1 MTARK
6 RPAGPD
12 KPAPS
17 GLARLGLSDPW
28 QCVLHLPLRYEDESQ
43 VTAIGALTPGEHAL
57 TEGRLV
63 HGEVRLRPRRQWVG
77 KVRDE
82 RGDELTVRLIHFS
95 NAQLRA
101 LPVGSWLRLYGEARG
116 SLFGREMV
124 HPRIRVSEPGA
135 PTRSGLTA
143 VYPTVAGVA
152 QPTIRRAVAAAFA
165 SLDWSDTLDE
175 PTRRRLG
182 LPPLRE
188 ALARLHYPAHL
199 PLANDPAWQR
209 VRFDELLAQRLS
221 LRLARRE
228 RAARRATP
236 LPGAWGHAAGTE
248 SGDTQR
254 SKPDSRQESP
264 DSEPAGLRQESL
276 VERLLAALPFPL
288 TGAQQ
293 RAWLHI
299 AADLAGAQ
307 PMQRLLQGDV
317 GAGKTIVAAM
327 ACLRA
332 VENGRQ
338 AAVMAPTELLAE
350 QHLTKFRQWLEPL
363 GVRVAGLSGG
373 QKKAER
379 ERLAAAVAA
388 GDVDVVV
395 GTHALFQKGV
405 EFAALALVVVDE
417 QHRFGVA
424 QRLSLAGK
432 GEGVHSLMMSATPI
446 PRTLAMSYYADLDV
460 SVIDELPPGRSPI
473 ETRVIGNLRRDEVID
488 KLARACTDGHQVY
501 WVCPLVE
508 ESEALQL
515 RAATD
520 AFEEL
525 RAAHPEVRF
534 GLVHGRMAAA
544 EKAAV
549 MGAFQRH
556 EIDWL
561 VATTVIEVGVDVP
574 NATWMVIEHSE
585 RLGLAQLH
593 QLRGRVGRG
602 PRQSHCI
609 LLFEPGL
616 SENARKRLE
625 IIRNSTDGF
634 EIARRDLELRGP
646 GELLGKSQSGQPL
659 LRFADPERDVVLLE
673 QASQLAED
681 WIARDD
687 PMVAVHLDRW
697 LGERQGFW
705 RT

>member
-1 MTARK
+1 M
-6 RPAGPD
+6 
-12 KPAPS
+12 S
-17 GLARLGLSDPW
+17 GLARLGLTEPW
-28 QCVLHLPLRYEDESQ
+28 QCVLHLPLRYEDESR
-43 VTAIGALTPGEHAL
+43 VTPIGALSGGEHAL
-57 TEGRLV
+57 TEGRLM
-63 HGEVRLRPRRQWVG
+63 HGEVRLRPRRQWIG
-77 KVRDE
+77 KLRDDH
-82 RGDELTVRLIHFS
+82 GDEITVRLIHFS
-95 NAQLRA
+95 NAQIQA
-101 LPVGSWLRLYGEARG
+101 LPVGSWLRLYGEVRS
-116 SLFGREMV
+116 SLFGREMI
-124 HPRIRVSEPGA
+124 HPRMRISEPGA
-135 PTRSGLTA
+135 PTRAGLTA

-152 QPTIRRAVAAAFA
+152 QPTLRRAVAAAFA
-165 SLDWSDTLDE
+165 ALDWSDTLDAAA
-175 PTRRRLG
+175 RVRLG
-182 LPPLRE
+182 LPALRE
-188 ALARLHYPAHL
+188 ALARLHYPQTL
-199 PLANDPAWQR
+199 PAGDDLAWQR

-221 LRLARRE
+221 LRLARRV
-228 RAARRATP
+228 RAALAATP
-236 LPGAWGHAAGTE
+236 LPAGA
-248 SGDTQR
+248 R
-254 SKPDSRQESP
+254 
-264 DSEPAGLRQESL
+264 GLVDAL
-276 VERLLAALPFPL
+276 VSSLPFPL

-293 RAWLHI
+293 RAWQHI
-299 AADLAGAQ
+299 AADLARGQ

-327 ACLRA
+327 AALRA
-332 VENGRQ
+332 VENGLQ

-388 GDVDVVV
+388 GEVDVVV

-405 EFAALALVVVDE
+405 EFRALALVVVDE

-473 ETRVIGNLRRDEVID
+473 ETRVIGNPRRGEVVE
-488 KLARACTDGHQVY
+488 KLALACGDGHQVY

-534 GLVHGRMAAA
+534 GLVHGRLAAA

-549 MGAFQRH
+549 MAAFQRH

-659 LRFADPERDVVLLE
+659 LRFADPERDVALPE

-687 PMVAVHLDRW
+687 PAVAVHLDRW

>member
-1 MTARK
+1 MT
-6 RPAGPD
+6 P
-12 KPAPS
+12 
-17 GLARLGLSDPW
+17 
-28 QCVLHLPLRYEDESQ
+28 
-43 VTAIGALTPGEHAL
+43 IGALAASEHAL

-63 HGEVRLRPRRQWVG
+63 HGEVRLRPRRQWIG

-95 NAQLRA
+95 NAQLAA
-101 LPVGSWLRLYGEARG
+101 LPPGSWLRLYGEVRG
-116 SLFGREMV
+116 NLFGREMI
-124 HPRIRVSEPGA
+124 HPRMRLSEPGA

-143 VYPTVAGVA
+143 VYPTQAGVA

-165 SLDWSDTLDE
+165 TLDWADTLDVT
-175 PTRRRLG
+175 TRTRLA
-182 LPPLRE
+182 LPGLRE
-188 ALARLHYPAHL
+188 ALARLHYPASV
-199 PLANDPAWQR
+199 PAADDPAWRR

-221 LRLARRE
+221 LRLARRV
-228 RAARRATP
+228 RSALSATP
-236 LPGAWGHAAGTE
+236 LPGSARDLVAALT
-248 SGDTQR
+248 DT
-254 SKPDSRQESP
+254 
-264 DSEPAGLRQESL
+264 
-276 VERLLAALPFPL
+276 LPFPL
-288 TGAQQ
+288 TSAQR
-293 RAWLHI
+293 RAWQHI
-299 AADLAGAQ
+299 ATDLARPQ

-350 QHLTKFRQWLEPL
+350 QHLAKFRQWLDPL
-363 GVRVAGLSGG
+363 GVRVDRLSGG
-373 QKKAER
+373 LGKAGR
-379 ERLAAAVAA
+379 ERLAAAVSG
-388 GDVDVVV
+388 GDVDLLV

-405 EFAALALVVVDE
+405 EFRGLALVVVDE

-424 QRLSLAGK
+424 QRLRLAAK

-460 SVIDELPPGRSPI
+460 SVIDQLPPGRSPI
-473 ETRVIGNLRRDEVID
+473 ATHVIGNPRRDEVIA
-488 KLARACTDGHQVY
+488 KLVRASADGHQIY
-501 WVCPLVE
+501 WVCPLIE

-515 RAATD
+515 RAASD
-520 AFEEL
+520 AFEAL
-525 RAAHPEVRF
+525 RTAHTGVRF
-534 GLVHGRMAAA
+534 GLLHGRMAAA

-549 MGAFQRH
+549 MAAFQRH

-574 NATWMVIEHSE
+574 NATWMVIEHAE

-602 PRQSHCI
+602 PRQSHCV

-616 SENARKRLE
+616 SENARTRLE
-625 IIRNSTDGF
+625 IIRDSTDGF
-634 EIARRDLELRGP
+634 EIARRDLALRGP
-646 GELLGKSQSGQPL
+646 GELLGRSQSGQPL
-659 LRFADPERDVVLLE
+659 LRFADPERDADLLE
-673 QASQLAED
+673 QASHLAEA

-687 PMVAVHLDRW
+687 PAVTVHLDRW

>member
-1 MTARK
+1 M
-6 RPAGPD
+6 
-12 KPAPS
+12 S
-17 GLARLGLSDPW
+17 GLARLGLTEPW
-28 QCVLHLPLRYEDESQ
+28 HCVLHLPLRYEDESR
-43 VTAIGALTPGEHAL
+43 VTPIGALSGGEHAL

-63 HGEVRLRPRRQWVG
+63 HGEVRLRPRRQWIG

-82 RGDELTVRLIHFS
+82 HGDEVTVRLIHFS
-95 NAQLRA
+95 NAQLQA
-101 LPVGSWLRLYGEARG
+101 LPVGSWLRLYGEVRG

-124 HPRIRVSEPGA
+124 HPRMRVSEPGA

-165 SLDWSDTLDE
+165 GIDWSDTLDE
-175 PTRRRLG
+175 ATRRRLR
-182 LPPLRE
+182 LPALRE
-188 ALARLHYPAHL
+188 ALARLHYPQHVPPAD
-199 PLANDPAWQR
+199 DPAWQR

-221 LRLARRE
+221 LRLARQV
-228 RAARRATP
+228 RAALAATP
-236 LPGAWGHAAGTE
+236 LPAGGGAGDAGLAAGHARR
-248 SGDTQR
+248 D
-254 SKPDSRQESP
+254 
-264 DSEPAGLRQESL
+264 L
-276 VERLLAALPFPL
+276 VGALIGSLPFPF

-293 RAWLHI
+293 RAWAHI
-299 AADLAGAQ
+299 AADLARAQ

-317 GAGKTIVAAM
+317 GAGKTIVGAL

-350 QHLTKFRQWLEPL
+350 QHLAKFRQWLEPL
-363 GVRVAGLSGG
+363 GIRVAGLSGG

-379 ERLAAAVAA
+379 ERLAAAVA
-388 GDVDVVV
+388 GGEIDVVV

-405 EFAALALVVVDE
+405 AFRALALVVVDE

-473 ETRVIGNLRRDEVID
+473 ETRVIGNPRRDEVVA
-488 KLARACTDGHQVY
+488 KLALACGDGHQVY

-520 AFEEL
+520 AYEDL
-525 RAAHPEVRF
+525 RAAHPGVRF
-534 GLVHGRMAAA
+534 GLVHGRLAAA

-549 MGAFQRH
+549 MAAFQRH

-574 NATWMVIEHSE
+574 NATWMVIEHAE

-659 LRFADPERDVVLLE
+659 LRFADPERDVALLE

-687 PMVAVHLDRW
+687 PAVAVHLDRW

>member
-1 MTARK
+1 M
-6 RPAGPD
+6 
-12 KPAPS
+12 S
-17 GLARLGLSDPW
+17 GLARLGLTEPW
-28 QCVLHLPLRYEDESQ
+28 QCVLHLPLRYEDESR
-43 VTAIGALTPGEHAL
+43 VTPIGALSGGEHAL
-57 TEGRLV
+57 TEGRLM
-63 HGEVRLRPRRQWVG
+63 HGEVRLRPRRQWIG
-77 KVRDE
+77 KLRDDH
-82 RGDELTVRLIHFS
+82 GDEITVRLIHFS
-95 NAQLRA
+95 NAQIQA
-101 LPVGSWLRLYGEARG
+101 LPVGSWLRLYGEVRS
-116 SLFGREMV
+116 SLFGREMI
-124 HPRIRVSEPGA
+124 HPRMRISEPGA
-135 PTRSGLTA
+135 PTRAGLTA

-152 QPTIRRAVAAAFA
+152 QPTLRRAVAAAFA
-165 SLDWSDTLDE
+165 ALDWSDTLDAAA
-175 PTRRRLG
+175 RVRLG
-182 LPPLRE
+182 LPALRE
-188 ALARLHYPAHL
+188 ALARLHYPQTL
-199 PLANDPAWQR
+199 PAGDDLAWQR

-221 LRLARRE
+221 LRLARRV
-228 RAARRATP
+228 RAALAATP
-236 LPGAWGHAAGTE
+236 LPAGA
-248 SGDTQR
+248 R
-254 SKPDSRQESP
+254 
-264 DSEPAGLRQESL
+264 GLVDAL
-276 VERLLAALPFPL
+276 VSSLPFPL

-293 RAWLHI
+293 RAWQHI
-299 AADLAGAQ
+299 AADLARGQ

-327 ACLRA
+327 AALRA

-388 GDVDVVV
+388 GEVDVVV

-405 EFAALALVVVDE
+405 EFRALALVVVDE

-473 ETRVIGNLRRDEVID
+473 ETRVIGNPRRGEVVE
-488 KLARACTDGHQVY
+488 KLALACGDGHQVY

-525 RAAHPEVRF
+525 RAAHPGVRF
-534 GLVHGRMAAA
+534 GLVHGRLAAA

-549 MGAFQRH
+549 MAAFQRH

-659 LRFADPERDVVLLE
+659 LRFADPERDVALLE

-687 PMVAVHLDRW
+687 PAVAVHLDRW

>member
-1 MTARK
+1 V
-6 RPAGPD
+6 
-12 KPAPS
+12 S
-17 GLARLGLSDPW
+17 GLARLGLTEPW
-28 QCVLHLPLRYEDESQ
+28 QCVLHLPLRYEDESR
-43 VTAIGALTPGEHAL
+43 VTPIGALSGGEHAL
-57 TEGRLV
+57 TEGRLM
-63 HGEVRLRPRRQWVG
+63 HGEVRLRPRRQWIG
-77 KVRDE
+77 KLRDDH
-82 RGDELTVRLIHFS
+82 GDEITVRLIHFS
-95 NAQLRA
+95 NAQIQA
-101 LPVGSWLRLYGEARG
+101 LPVGSWLRLYGEVRS
-116 SLFGREMV
+116 SLFGREMI
-124 HPRIRVSEPGA
+124 HPRMRISEPGA
-135 PTRSGLTA
+135 PTRAGLTA

-152 QPTIRRAVAAAFA
+152 QPTLRRAVAAAFA
-165 SLDWSDTLDE
+165 ALDWSDTLDAAA
-175 PTRRRLG
+175 RVRLG
-182 LPPLRE
+182 LPALRE
-188 ALARLHYPAHL
+188 ALARLHYPQTL
-199 PLANDPAWQR
+199 PAGDDLAWQR

-221 LRLARRE
+221 LRLARRV
-228 RAARRATP
+228 RAALAATP
-236 LPGAWGHAAGTE
+236 LPAGA
-248 SGDTQR
+248 R
-254 SKPDSRQESP
+254 
-264 DSEPAGLRQESL
+264 GLVDAL
-276 VERLLAALPFPL
+276 VSSLPFPL

-293 RAWLHI
+293 RAWQHI
-299 AADLAGAQ
+299 AADLARGQ

-327 ACLRA
+327 AALRA

-388 GDVDVVV
+388 GEVDVVV

-405 EFAALALVVVDE
+405 EFRALALVVVDE

-473 ETRVIGNLRRDEVID
+473 ETRVIGNPRRGEVVE
-488 KLARACTDGHQVY
+488 KLALACGDGHQVY

-534 GLVHGRMAAA
+534 GLVHGRLAAA

-549 MGAFQRH
+549 MAAFQRH

-659 LRFADPERDVVLLE
+659 LRFADPERDVALLE

-687 PMVAVHLDRW
+687 PAVAVHLDRW

>member
-1 MTARK
+1 M
-6 RPAGPD
+6 
-12 KPAPS
+12 S
-17 GLARLGLSDPW
+17 GLARLGLTEPW
-28 QCVLHLPLRYEDESQ
+28 HCVLHLPLRYEDESR
-43 VTAIGALTPGEHAL
+43 VTPIGALSSGEHAL

-63 HGEVRLRPRRQWVG
+63 HGEVRLRPRRQWIG

-82 RGDELTVRLIHFS
+82 AGDELTVRLIHFS
-95 NAQLRA
+95 NAQLQA

-124 HPRIRVSEPGA
+124 HPRMRVSEPGA

-152 QPTIRRAVAAAFA
+152 QPTLRRAVAAAFK

-182 LPPLRE
+182 LPVLRE
-188 ALARLHYPAHL
+188 ALARLHYPQHIPPAD
-199 PLANDPAWQR
+199 DPAWQR

-221 LRLARRE
+221 LRLARRV
-228 RAARRATP
+228 RAALVAAA
-236 LPGAWGHAAGTE
+236 LPAPGSDADRSAAAVAGSPARGGGADAAGR
-248 SGDTQR
+248 D
-254 SKPDSRQESP
+254 
-264 DSEPAGLRQESL
+264 L
-276 VERLLAALPFPL
+276 VGALLGSLPFPL

-293 RAWLHI
+293 RAWRHI
-299 AADLAGAQ
+299 AADLSRPQ

-388 GDVDVVV
+388 GDIDVVV

-405 EFAALALVVVDE
+405 AFRALALVVVDE

-473 ETRVIGNLRRDEVID
+473 ETRVIGNPRRAEVID
-488 KLARACTDGHQVY
+488 KLARACGDGHQIY

-508 ESEALQL
+508 ESDVLQL
-515 RAATD
+515 RAATE
-520 AFEEL
+520 AYEEL
-525 RAAHPEVRF
+525 RGSHPEVRF

-574 NATWMVIEHSE
+574 NATWMVIEHAE

-659 LRFADPERDVVLLE
+659 LRFADPERDVLLLE

>member
-1 MTARK
+1 MTVERRSKTRAK
-6 RPAGPD
+6 PVAGAARPA
-12 KPAPS
+12 
-17 GLARLGLSDPW
+17 GLARLGLADPW
-28 QCVLHLPLRYEDESQ
+28 QCVLHLPLRYEDESR
-43 VTAIGALTPGEHAL
+43 VTPIGALSGGEHAL

-63 HGEVRLRPRRQWVG
+63 HGEVRLRPRRQWIG

-82 RGDELTVRLIHFS
+82 HGDEITVRLIHFS
-95 NAQLRA
+95 NAQLQA
-101 LPVGSWLRLYGEARG
+101 LPVGSWLRLYGEVRG

-124 HPRIRVSEPGA
+124 HPRMRVSEPGA
-135 PTRSGLTA
+135 PTRAGLTA
-143 VYPTVAGVA
+143 VYPTVSGVA
-152 QPTIRRAVAAAFA
+152 QPTIRRALAVAFS
-165 SLDWSDTLDE
+165 SLDWSDTLDAA
-175 PTRRRLG
+175 TRTRLG
-182 LPPLRE
+182 LPALRE
-188 ALARLHYPAHL
+188 ALARLHYPQTI
-199 PLANDPAWQR
+199 PRSDDPAWQR

-221 LRLARRE
+221 LRLARRV
-228 RAARRATP
+228 RAALVATA
-236 LPGAWGHAAGTE
+236 LPAADRDLVGALTT
-248 SGDTQR
+248 S
-254 SKPDSRQESP
+254 
-264 DSEPAGLRQESL
+264 
-276 VERLLAALPFPL
+276 LPFPL

-293 RAWLHI
+293 RAWQHI
-299 AADLAGAQ
+299 AADLARAQ

-350 QHLTKFRQWLEPL
+350 QHLAKFRQWLEPL
-363 GVRVAGLSGG
+363 GVRVEGLSGG

-388 GDVDVVV
+388 GEVDVVV

-405 EFAALALVVVDE
+405 EFRALALVVVDE

-424 QRLSLAGK
+424 QRLSLASK

-473 ETRVIGNLRRDEVID
+473 ETRVIGNPRRDEVID
-488 KLARACTDGHQVY
+488 KLARACGDGHQVY

-556 EIDWL
+556 EVDWL

-574 NATWMVIEHSE
+574 NATWMVIEHAE

-659 LRFADPERDVVLLE
+659 LRFADPERDVALLE
-673 QASQLAED
+673 QASRLAED

-687 PMVAVHLDRW
+687 PMVSVHLDRW

>member
-1 MTARK
+1 M
-6 RPAGPD
+6 
-12 KPAPS
+12 S
-17 GLARLGLSDPW
+17 GLARLGLTEPW
-28 QCVLHLPLRYEDESQ
+28 QCVLHLPLRYEDESR
-43 VTAIGALTPGEHAL
+43 VTPIGALSGGEHAL
-57 TEGRLV
+57 TEGRLM
-63 HGEVRLRPRRQWVG
+63 HGEVRLRPRRQWIG
-77 KVRDE
+77 KLRDDH
-82 RGDELTVRLIHFS
+82 GDEITVRLIHFS
-95 NAQLRA
+95 NAQIQA
-101 LPVGSWLRLYGEARG
+101 LPVGSWLRLYGEVRS
-116 SLFGREMV
+116 SLFGREMI
-124 HPRIRVSEPGA
+124 HPRMRISEPGA
-135 PTRSGLTA
+135 PTRAGLTA

-152 QPTIRRAVAAAFA
+152 QPTLRRAVAAAFA
-165 SLDWSDTLDE
+165 ALDWSDTLDAAA
-175 PTRRRLG
+175 RVRLG
-182 LPPLRE
+182 LPALRE
-188 ALARLHYPAHL
+188 ALARLHYPQTL
-199 PLANDPAWQR
+199 PAGDDLAWQR

-221 LRLARRE
+221 LRLARRV
-228 RAARRATP
+228 RAALAATP
-236 LPGAWGHAAGTE
+236 LPAGA
-248 SGDTQR
+248 R
-254 SKPDSRQESP
+254 
-264 DSEPAGLRQESL
+264 GLVDAL
-276 VERLLAALPFPL
+276 VSSLPFPL
-288 TGAQQ
+288 PGAQQ
-293 RAWLHI
+293 RAWQHI
-299 AADLAGAQ
+299 AADLARGQ

-327 ACLRA
+327 AALRA

-388 GDVDVVV
+388 GEVDVVV

-405 EFAALALVVVDE
+405 EFRALALVVVDE

-473 ETRVIGNLRRDEVID
+473 ETRVIGNPRRGEVVE
-488 KLARACTDGHQVY
+488 KLALACGDGHQVY

-534 GLVHGRMAAA
+534 GLVHGRLAAA

-549 MGAFQRH
+549 MAAFQRH

-659 LRFADPERDVVLLE
+659 LRFADPERDVALLE

-687 PMVAVHLDRW
+687 PAVAVHLDRW

>member
-1 MTARK
+1 V
-6 RPAGPD
+6 
-12 KPAPS
+12 S
-17 GLARLGLSDPW
+17 GLARLGLTEPW
-28 QCVLHLPLRYEDESQ
+28 QCVLHLPLRYEDESR
-43 VTAIGALTPGEHAL
+43 VTPIGALSGGEHAL
-57 TEGRLV
+57 TEGRLM
-63 HGEVRLRPRRQWVG
+63 HGEVRLRPRRQWIG
-77 KVRDE
+77 KLRDDH
-82 RGDELTVRLIHFS
+82 GDEITVRLIHFS
-95 NAQLRA
+95 NAQIQA
-101 LPVGSWLRLYGEARG
+101 LPVGSWLRLYGEVRS
-116 SLFGREMV
+116 SLFGREMI
-124 HPRIRVSEPGA
+124 HPRMRISEPGA
-135 PTRSGLTA
+135 PTRAGLTA

-152 QPTIRRAVAAAFA
+152 QPTLRRAVAAAFA
-165 SLDWSDTLDE
+165 ALDWSDTLDAAA
-175 PTRRRLG
+175 RVRLG
-182 LPPLRE
+182 LPALRE
-188 ALARLHYPAHL
+188 ALARLHYPQTL
-199 PLANDPAWQR
+199 PAGDDLAWQR

-221 LRLARRE
+221 LRLARRV
-228 RAARRATP
+228 RAALAATP
-236 LPGAWGHAAGTE
+236 LPAGA
-248 SGDTQR
+248 R
-254 SKPDSRQESP
+254 
-264 DSEPAGLRQESL
+264 GLVDAL
-276 VERLLAALPFPL
+276 VSSLPFPL

-293 RAWLHI
+293 RAWQHI
-299 AADLAGAQ
+299 AADLSRGQ

-327 ACLRA
+327 AALRA

-388 GDVDVVV
+388 GEVDVVV

-405 EFAALALVVVDE
+405 EFRALALVVVDE

-473 ETRVIGNLRRDEVID
+473 ETRVIGNPRRGEVVE
-488 KLARACTDGHQVY
+488 KLALACGDGHQVY

-525 RAAHPEVRF
+525 RAAHPGVRF
-534 GLVHGRMAAA
+534 GLVHGRLAAA

-549 MGAFQRH
+549 MAAFQRH

-659 LRFADPERDVVLLE
+659 LRFADPERDVALLE

-687 PMVAVHLDRW
+687 PAVAVHLDRW

>member
-1 MTARK
+1 M
-6 RPAGPD
+6 
-12 KPAPS
+12 
-17 GLARLGLSDPW
+17 GLTDAW
-28 QCVLHLPLRYEDESQ
+28 QCALHLPLRYEDESR
-43 VTAIGALTPGEHAL
+43 VTPIGALDGGEHAL

-63 HGEVRLRPRRQWVG
+63 HGEVRLRPRRQWIG

-95 NAQLRA
+95 NAQLQA
-101 LPVGSWLRLYGEARG
+101 LPVGSWLRLYGEVRG
-116 SLFGREMV
+116 GLFGREMV
-124 HPRIRVSEPGA
+124 HPRMRVSEPGA

-152 QPTIRRAVAAAFA
+152 QPTLRRAVAAAFA
-165 SLDWSDTLDE
+165 SLDWSDTLSAE
-175 PTRRRLG
+175 TRARLG
-182 LPPLRE
+182 LPALRE
-188 ALARLHYPAHL
+188 ALARLHYPQTV
-199 PLANDPAWQR
+199 PPGDDPAWQR

-221 LRLARRE
+221 LRLARRV
-228 RAARRATP
+228 RAAMVATA
-236 LPGAWGHAAGTE
+236 LPAAERDLVGALKA
-248 SGDTQR
+248 S
-254 SKPDSRQESP
+254 
-264 DSEPAGLRQESL
+264 
-276 VERLLAALPFPL
+276 LPFPL

-293 RAWLHI
+293 RAWQHI
-299 AADLAGAQ
+299 AADLARAQ

-350 QHLTKFRQWLEPL
+350 QHLAKFRQWLEPL
-363 GVRVAGLSGG
+363 GVRVEGLSGG

-388 GDVDVVV
+388 GEVDVVV

-405 EFAALALVVVDE
+405 EFRALALVVVDE

-424 QRLSLAGK
+424 QRLSLASK

-473 ETRVIGNLRRDEVID
+473 ETRVIGNPRRDEVID
-488 KLARACTDGHQVY
+488 KLARACGDGHQVY

-556 EIDWL
+556 EVDWL

-574 NATWMVIEHSE
+574 NATWMVIEHAE

-659 LRFADPERDVVLLE
+659 LRFADPERDVALLE

-687 PMVAVHLDRW
+687 PMVPVHLDRW

>member
-1 MTARK
+1 M
-6 RPAGPD
+6 
-12 KPAPS
+12 S
-17 GLARLGLSDPW
+17 GLARLGLTEPW
-28 QCVLHLPLRYEDESQ
+28 QCVLHLPLRYEDESR
-43 VTAIGALTPGEHAL
+43 VTPIGALSGGEHAL
-57 TEGRLV
+57 TEGRLM
-63 HGEVRLRPRRQWVG
+63 HGEVRLRPRRQWIG
-77 KVRDE
+77 KLRDDH
-82 RGDELTVRLIHFS
+82 GDEITVRLIHFS
-95 NAQLRA
+95 NAQIQA
-101 LPVGSWLRLYGEARG
+101 LPVGSWLRLYGEVRS
-116 SLFGREMV
+116 SLFGREMI
-124 HPRIRVSEPGA
+124 HPRMRISEPGA
-135 PTRSGLTA
+135 PTRAGLTA

-152 QPTIRRAVAAAFA
+152 QPTLRRAVAAAFA
-165 SLDWSDTLDE
+165 ALDWSDTLDAAA
-175 PTRRRLG
+175 RVRLG
-182 LPPLRE
+182 LPALRE
-188 ALARLHYPAHL
+188 ALARLHYPQTL
-199 PLANDPAWQR
+199 PAGDDLAWQR

-221 LRLARRE
+221 LRLARRV
-228 RAARRATP
+228 RAALAATP
-236 LPGAWGHAAGTE
+236 LPAGA
-248 SGDTQR
+248 R
-254 SKPDSRQESP
+254 
-264 DSEPAGLRQESL
+264 GLVDAL
-276 VERLLAALPFPL
+276 VSSLPFPL

-293 RAWLHI
+293 RAWQHI
-299 AADLAGAQ
+299 AADLARGQ

-327 ACLRA
+327 AALRA
-332 VENGRQ
+332 VENGLQ

-388 GDVDVVV
+388 GEVDVVV

-405 EFAALALVVVDE
+405 EFRALALVVVDE

-473 ETRVIGNLRRDEVID
+473 ETRVIGNPRRGEVVE
-488 KLARACTDGHQVY
+488 KLALACGDGHQVY

-525 RAAHPEVRF
+525 RAAHPGVRF
-534 GLVHGRMAAA
+534 GLVHGRLAAA

-549 MGAFQRH
+549 MAAFQRH

-659 LRFADPERDVVLLE
+659 LRFADPERDVALLE

-687 PMVAVHLDRW
+687 PAVAVHLDRW

>member
-1 MTARK
+1 M
-6 RPAGPD
+6 
-12 KPAPS
+12 S
-17 GLARLGLSDPW
+17 GLARLGLTEPW
-28 QCVLHLPLRYEDESQ
+28 QCVLHLPLRYEDESR
-43 VTAIGALTPGEHAL
+43 VTPIGALSGGEHAL
-57 TEGRLV
+57 TEGRLM
-63 HGEVRLRPRRQWVG
+63 HGEVRLRPRRQWIG
-77 KVRDE
+77 KLRDDH
-82 RGDELTVRLIHFS
+82 GDEITVRLIHFS
-95 NAQLRA
+95 NAQIQA
-101 LPVGSWLRLYGEARG
+101 LPVGSWLRLYGEVRS
-116 SLFGREMV
+116 SLFGREMI
-124 HPRIRVSEPGA
+124 HPRMRISEPGA
-135 PTRSGLTA
+135 PTRAGLTA

-152 QPTIRRAVAAAFA
+152 QPTLRRAVAAAFA
-165 SLDWSDTLDE
+165 ALDWSDTLDAAA
-175 PTRRRLG
+175 RVRLG
-182 LPPLRE
+182 LPALRE
-188 ALARLHYPAHL
+188 ALARLHYPQTL
-199 PLANDPAWQR
+199 PAGDDLAWQR

-221 LRLARRE
+221 LRLARRV
-228 RAARRATP
+228 RAALAATP
-236 LPGAWGHAAGTE
+236 LPAGA
-248 SGDTQR
+248 R
-254 SKPDSRQESP
+254 
-264 DSEPAGLRQESL
+264 GLVDAL
-276 VERLLAALPFPL
+276 VSSLPFPL

-293 RAWLHI
+293 RAWQHI
-299 AADLAGAQ
+299 AADLSRGQ

-327 ACLRA
+327 AALRA

-388 GDVDVVV
+388 GEVDVVV

-405 EFAALALVVVDE
+405 EFRALALVVVDE

-473 ETRVIGNLRRDEVID
+473 ETRVIGNPRRGEVVE
-488 KLARACTDGHQVY
+488 KLALACGDGHQVY

-525 RAAHPEVRF
+525 RAAHPGVRF
-534 GLVHGRMAAA
+534 GLVHGRLAAA

-549 MGAFQRH
+549 MAAFQRH

-659 LRFADPERDVVLLE
+659 LRFADPERDVALLE

-687 PMVAVHLDRW
+687 PAVAVHLDRW

>member
-1 MTARK
+1 M
-6 RPAGPD
+6 
-12 KPAPS
+12 S
-17 GLARLGLSDPW
+17 GLARLGLTEPW
-28 QCVLHLPLRYEDESQ
+28 QCVLHLPLRYEDESR
-43 VTAIGALTPGEHAL
+43 VTPIGALSGGEHAL
-57 TEGRLV
+57 TEGRLM
-63 HGEVRLRPRRQWVG
+63 HGEVRLRPRRQWIG
-77 KVRDE
+77 KLRDDH
-82 RGDELTVRLIHFS
+82 GDEITVRLIHFS
-95 NAQLRA
+95 NAQIQA
-101 LPVGSWLRLYGEARG
+101 LPVGSWLRLYGEVRS
-116 SLFGREMV
+116 SLFGREMI
-124 HPRIRVSEPGA
+124 HPRMRISEPGA
-135 PTRSGLTA
+135 PTRAGLTA

-152 QPTIRRAVAAAFA
+152 QPTLRRAVAAAFA
-165 SLDWSDTLDE
+165 ALDWSDTLDAAA
-175 PTRRRLG
+175 RVRLG
-182 LPPLRE
+182 LPALRE
-188 ALARLHYPAHL
+188 ALARLHYPQTL
-199 PLANDPAWQR
+199 PAGDDLAWQR

-221 LRLARRE
+221 LRLARRV
-228 RAARRATP
+228 RAALAATP
-236 LPGAWGHAAGTE
+236 LLAGA
-248 SGDTQR
+248 R
-254 SKPDSRQESP
+254 
-264 DSEPAGLRQESL
+264 GLVDAL
-276 VERLLAALPFPL
+276 VSSLPFPL

-293 RAWLHI
+293 RAWQHI
-299 AADLAGAQ
+299 AADLARGQ

-327 ACLRA
+327 AALRA

-388 GDVDVVV
+388 GEVDVVV

-405 EFAALALVVVDE
+405 EFRALALVVVDE

-473 ETRVIGNLRRDEVID
+473 ETRVIGNPRRGEVVE
-488 KLARACTDGHQVY
+488 KLALACGDGHQVY

-525 RAAHPEVRF
+525 RAAHPGVRF
-534 GLVHGRMAAA
+534 GLVHGRLAAA

-549 MGAFQRH
+549 MAAFQRH

-659 LRFADPERDVVLLE
+659 LRFADPERDVALLE

-687 PMVAVHLDRW
+687 PAVAVHLDRW

>member
-1 MTARK
+1 M
-6 RPAGPD
+6 
-12 KPAPS
+12 
-17 GLARLGLSDPW
+17 RLGLTDPW
-28 QCVLHLPLRYEDESQ
+28 QCVLHLPLRYEDESR
-43 VTAIGALTPGEHAL
+43 VTPIGALVPGDHSL

-63 HGEVRLRPRRQWVG
+63 HGEVRQRPRRQWIG

-82 RGDELTVRLIHFS
+82 HGDEITVRLMHFS
-95 NAQLRA
+95 NAQLAA
-101 LPVGSWLRLYGEARG
+101 LPVGSWLRLYGEVRG
-116 SLFGREMV
+116 SLFGREMI
-124 HPRIRVSEPGA
+124 HPRMRASEPGA
-135 PTRSGLTA
+135 PTKAGLTA

-165 SLDWSDTLDE
+165 EIDWSDTLSAE
-175 PTRRRLG
+175 TRARLG
-182 LPPLRE
+182 LPALRE
-188 ALARLHYPAHL
+188 ALARLHYPLSIPAG
-199 PLANDPAWQR
+199 NDPAWQR

-221 LRLARRE
+221 LRLARRA
-228 RAARRATP
+228 RAALAAAP
-236 LPGAWGHAAGTE
+236 LPPGGTLIAKPSGPGPDGLVPHRVDAGEASARGPT
-248 SGDTQR
+248 G
-254 SKPDSRQESP
+254 SRPS
-264 DSEPAGLRQESL
+264 DL
-276 VERLLAALPFPL
+276 VSTLVLSLPFPL

-293 RAWLHI
+293 RAWAHI
-299 AADLAGAQ
+299 AADLARPQ

-332 VENGRQ
+332 VENARQ

-350 QHLTKFRQWLEPL
+350 QHLAKFRQWLEPL

-388 GDVDVVV
+388 GEVDVVV

-405 EFAALALVVVDE
+405 DFRALALVVVDE

-424 QRLSLAGK
+424 QRLSLSGK
-432 GEGVHSLMMSATPI
+432 GAGVHSLMMSATPI

-473 ETRVIGNLRRDEVID
+473 ETRVIGNPRRAEVVE
-488 KLARACTDGHQVY
+488 KLARACADGHQLY
-501 WVCPLVE
+501 WVCPLVD

-515 RAATD
+515 RAATE
-520 AFEEL
+520 AYEEL
-525 RAAHPEVRF
+525 RTTHPEVRF
-534 GLVHGRMAAA
+534 GLVHGRLAAA

-574 NATWMVIEHSE
+574 NATWMVIEHAE

-616 SENARKRLE
+616 SENARRRLE
-625 IIRNSTDGF
+625 IIRHSTDGF

-659 LRFADPERDVVLLE
+659 LRFADPERDADLLE
-673 QASQLAED
+673 QASRLADE
-681 WIARDD
+681 WIARAD
-687 PMVAVHLDRW
+687 PMVPVHLDRW
-697 LGERQGFW
+697 LGERQG
-705 RT
+705 

>member
-1 MTARK
+1 VTAQR
-6 RPAGPD
+6 RPASSD
-12 KPAPS
+12 KPAAGGTSPG
-17 GLARLGLSDPW
+17 GLARLGLADPW
-28 QCVLHLPLRYEDESQ
+28 QCALHLPLRYEDESR
-43 VTAIGALTPGEHAL
+43 VTPIAALADGEPAL

-63 HGEVRLRPRRQWVG
+63 HTEVRLRPRRQWVG
-77 KVRDE
+77 RVRDE
-82 RGDELTVRLIHFS
+82 HGDELGVRLLHFS
-95 NAQLRA
+95 NAQLAA
-101 LPVGSWLRLYGEARG
+101 LPVGTWLRLYGEVRG

-124 HPRIRVSEPGA
+124 HPRIRASEPGA
-135 PTRSGLTA
+135 PTRPGLTA

-152 QPTIRRAVAAAFA
+152 QSTIRRAVAAAFA
-165 SLDWSDTLDE
+165 SLDWTDTLDA
-175 PTRRRLG
+175 PTRLRLG
-182 LPPLRE
+182 LAPLRE
-188 ALARLHYPAHL
+188 ALARLHYPQTPP
-199 PLANDPAWQR
+199 PLDDPAWQR

-221 LRLARRE
+221 LRLARRV
-228 RAARRATP
+228 RAQQTAVA
-236 LPGAWGHAAGTE
+236 LPEAGGAGGRDLVAA
-248 SGDTQR
+248 
-254 SKPDSRQESP
+254 
-264 DSEPAGLRQESL
+264 
-276 VERLLAALPFPL
+276 LLASLAFPL

-293 RAWLHI
+293 RAWQHI
-299 AADLAGAQ
+299 AADLARPQ

-317 GAGKTIVAAM
+317 GAGKTVVSAL

-350 QHLTKFRQWLEPL
+350 QHLGKFRQWLEPL

-373 QKKAER
+373 LKKAER

-388 GDVDVVV
+388 GEVDVVV

-405 EFAALALVVVDE
+405 EFRALALVVVDE

-424 QRLSLAGK
+424 QRLSLASK

-473 ETRVIGNLRRDEVID
+473 ETRVIGNPRRDEVID
-488 KLARACTDGHQVY
+488 KLARACGDGHQVY

-556 EIDWL
+556 EVDWL

-574 NATWMVIEHSE
+574 NATWMVIEHAE

-659 LRFADPERDVVLLE
+659 LRFADPERDVALLE
-673 QASQLAED
+673 QASRLAED

-687 PMVAVHLDRW
+687 PVVSVHLDRW

>member
-1 MTARK
+1 VTVERRSKPRA
-6 RPAGPD
+6 

-17 GLARLGLSDPW
+17 ATRPAGLARLDLADAW
-28 QCVLHLPLRYEDESQ
+28 QCVLHLPLRYEDESR
-43 VTAIGALTPGEHAL
+43 VTSIGALSSGEHAL

-63 HGEVRLRPRRQWVG
+63 HGEVRLRPRRQWIG
-77 KVRDE
+77 KVRDGY
-82 RGDELTVRLIHFS
+82 GDEITVRLIHFS
-95 NAQLRA
+95 NAQLQA
-101 LPVGSWLRLYGEARG
+101 MPIGSWLRLYGEVRG

-124 HPRIRVSEPGA
+124 HPRMRLSEPGA
-135 PTRSGLTA
+135 PTRARLTA

-152 QPTIRRAVAAAFA
+152 QPSIRRAVAAAFA
-165 SLDWSDTLDE
+165 GLDWSDTLDE

-182 LPPLRE
+182 LPALRE
-188 ALARLHYPAHL
+188 ALARLHYPQSV
-199 PLANDPAWQR
+199 PPSDDPAWQR

-221 LRLARRE
+221 LRLARRV
-228 RAARRATP
+228 RAA
-236 LPGAWGHAAGTE
+236 
-248 SGDTQR
+248 
-254 SKPDSRQESP
+254 
-264 DSEPAGLRQESL
+264 
-276 VERLLAALPFPL
+276 LAATALPAADRDRVSALTASLPFPL
-288 TGAQQ
+288 TGVQQ
-293 RAWLHI
+293 RAWQQI
-299 AADLAGAQ
+299 AADLARAQ

-317 GAGKTIVAAM
+317 GAGKTVVAAM

-338 AAVMAPTELLAE
+338 AAVMVPTELLAE
-350 QHLTKFRQWLEPL
+350 QHLAKFRKWLEPL
-363 GVRVAGLSGG
+363 KVHVAGLSGG

-379 ERLAAAVAA
+379 ERLAVAIAA
-388 GDVDVVV
+388 GHIDVLV

-405 EFAALALVVVDE
+405 AFRALALVVVDE

-473 ETRVIGNLRRDEVID
+473 ETRVIGNPRRDEVID

-515 RAATD
+515 RAATE
-520 AFEEL
+520 AYEAL
-525 RAAHPEVRF
+525 CTAHPEVRF
-534 GLVHGRMAAA
+534 GLVHGRMGPA
-544 EKAAV
+544 EKAGV

-634 EIARRDLELRGP
+634 EIARRDLEQRGP

-659 LRFADPERDVVLLE
+659 LRFADPARDFALLE

-681 WIARDD
+681 WIVRDD
-687 PMVAVHLDRW
+687 PMVSVHLDRW

>member
-1 MTARK
+1 MTRRLAKPSR
-6 RPAGPD
+6 
-12 KPAPS
+12 KPAES
-17 GLARLGLSDPW
+17 GLVRLGLGTPW
-28 QCVLHLPLRYEDESQ
+28 QCVLHLPLRYEDESR
-43 VTAIGALTPGEHAL
+43 VTPIGDLTPGDHAL

-63 HGEVRLRPRRQWVG
+63 HGEVRLRPRRQWIG

-82 RGDELTVRLIHFS
+82 QGGELTVRLIHFS
-95 NAQLRA
+95 NAQLQA
-101 LPVGSWLRLYGEARG
+101 LPVGSWLRVYGEVRG
-116 SLFGREMV
+116 SLFGREMI
-124 HPRIRVSEPGA
+124 HPRLRVSEPGA
-135 PTRSGLTA
+135 ATRAGLTA

-152 QPTIRRAVAAAFA
+152 QPTLRRAVAAAFA
-165 SLDWSDTLDE
+165 KLDWADTLDE
-175 PTRRRLG
+175 PTRRRLHV
-182 LPPLRE
+182 PPLRE
-188 ALARLHYPAHL
+188 ALARLHYPQTVPSAD
-199 PLANDPAWQR
+199 DPAWQR

-221 LRLARRE
+221 LRLARRQ
-228 RAARRATP
+228 RASRVAVSLAPPVVDRLVAALRR
-236 LPGAWGHAAGTE
+236 
-248 SGDTQR
+248 
-254 SKPDSRQESP
+254 
-264 DSEPAGLRQESL
+264 
-276 VERLLAALPFPL
+276 ALPFAL

-293 RAWLHI
+293 RAWQAI
-299 AADLAGAQ
+299 ETDLARPQ

-317 GAGKTIVAAM
+317 GSGKTIVAAL

-338 AAVMAPTELLAE
+338 AALMAPTELLAE
-350 QHLTKFRQWLEPL
+350 QHLAKFRQWLEPL

-379 ERLAAAVAA
+379 ERLTAAVAA
-388 GDVDVVV
+388 GEVDVVV

-405 EFAALALVVVDE
+405 DFRALAVVVVDE

-473 ETRVIGNLRRDEVID
+473 ETRVIGNPRRDEVIA
-488 KLARACTDGHQVY
+488 KLAQACGDGHQVY

-508 ESEALQL
+508 ESDVLQL
-515 RAATD
+515 KAATD
-520 AFEEL
+520 VFEEV
-525 RAAHPEVRF
+525 RQRHPELRF
-534 GLVHGRMAAA
+534 GLVHGRMTAID
-544 EKAAV
+544 KATV
-549 MGAFQRH
+549 MAAFQRH
-556 EIDWL
+556 EVDWL

-602 PRQSHCI
+602 PRQSYCV

-659 LRFADPERDVVLLE
+659 LRFADPDRDHVLLE
-673 QASQLAED
+673 QAAQLAEA
-681 WIARDD
+681 WIAGDN
-687 PMVAVHLDRW
+687 PAVSVHLDRW
-697 LGERQGFW
+697 LGERQAFW
-705 RT
+705 RS

>member
-1 MTARK
+1 M
-6 RPAGPD
+6 
-12 KPAPS
+12 S
-17 GLARLGLSDPW
+17 GLARLGLTEPW
-28 QCVLHLPLRYEDESQ
+28 QCVLHLPLRYEDESR
-43 VTAIGALTPGEHAL
+43 VTPIGALSGGEHAL
-57 TEGRLV
+57 TEGRLM
-63 HGEVRLRPRRQWVG
+63 HGEVRLRPRRQWIG
-77 KVRDE
+77 KLRDDH
-82 RGDELTVRLIHFS
+82 GDEITVRLIHFS
-95 NAQLRA
+95 NAQIQA
-101 LPVGSWLRLYGEARG
+101 LPVGSWLRLYGEVRS
-116 SLFGREMV
+116 SLFGREMI
-124 HPRIRVSEPGA
+124 HPRMRISEPGA
-135 PTRSGLTA
+135 PTRAGLTA

-152 QPTIRRAVAAAFA
+152 QPTLRRAVAAAFA
-165 SLDWSDTLDE
+165 ALDWSDTLDAAA
-175 PTRRRLG
+175 RVRLG
-182 LPPLRE
+182 LPALRE
-188 ALARLHYPAHL
+188 ALARLHYPQTL
-199 PLANDPAWQR
+199 PAGDDLAWQR

-221 LRLARRE
+221 LRLARRV
-228 RAARRATP
+228 RAALAATP
-236 LPGAWGHAAGTE
+236 LPAGA
-248 SGDTQR
+248 R
-254 SKPDSRQESP
+254 
-264 DSEPAGLRQESL
+264 GLVDAL
-276 VERLLAALPFPL
+276 VSSLPFPL

-293 RAWLHI
+293 RAWQHI
-299 AADLAGAQ
+299 AADLSRGQ

-327 ACLRA
+327 AALRA

-388 GDVDVVV
+388 GEVDVVV

-405 EFAALALVVVDE
+405 EFRALALVVVDE

-473 ETRVIGNLRRDEVID
+473 ETRVIGNPRRGEVVE
-488 KLARACTDGHQVY
+488 KLALACGDGHQVY

-534 GLVHGRMAAA
+534 GLVHGRLAAA

-549 MGAFQRH
+549 MAAFQRH

-659 LRFADPERDVVLLE
+659 LRFADPERDVALLE

-687 PMVAVHLDRW
+687 PAVAVHLDRW

>member
-1 MTARK
+1 M
-6 RPAGPD
+6 
-12 KPAPS
+12 S
-17 GLARLGLSDPW
+17 GLARLGLTEPW
-28 QCVLHLPLRYEDESQ
+28 QCVLHLPLRYEDESR
-43 VTAIGALTPGEHAL
+43 VTPIGALSGGEHAL
-57 TEGRLV
+57 TEGRLM
-63 HGEVRLRPRRQWVG
+63 HGEVRLRPRRQWIG
-77 KVRDE
+77 KLRDNH
-82 RGDELTVRLIHFS
+82 GDEITVRLIHFS
-95 NAQLRA
+95 NAQIQA
-101 LPVGSWLRLYGEARG
+101 LPVGSWLRLYGEVRS
-116 SLFGREMV
+116 SLFGREMI
-124 HPRIRVSEPGA
+124 HPRMRISEPGA
-135 PTRSGLTA
+135 PTRAGLTA

-152 QPTIRRAVAAAFA
+152 QPTLRRAVAAAFA
-165 SLDWSDTLDE
+165 ALDWSDTLDAAA
-175 PTRRRLG
+175 RVRLG
-182 LPPLRE
+182 LPALRE
-188 ALARLHYPAHL
+188 ALARLHYPQTL
-199 PLANDPAWQR
+199 PAGDDLAWQR

-221 LRLARRE
+221 LRLARRV
-228 RAARRATP
+228 RAALAATP
-236 LPGAWGHAAGTE
+236 LPAGA
-248 SGDTQR
+248 R
-254 SKPDSRQESP
+254 
-264 DSEPAGLRQESL
+264 GLVDAL
-276 VERLLAALPFPL
+276 VSSLPFPL

-293 RAWLHI
+293 RAWQHI
-299 AADLAGAQ
+299 AADLARGQ

-327 ACLRA
+327 AALRA

-388 GDVDVVV
+388 GEVDVVV

-405 EFAALALVVVDE
+405 EFRALALVVVDE

-473 ETRVIGNLRRDEVID
+473 ETRVIGNPRRGEVVE
-488 KLARACTDGHQVY
+488 KLALACGDGHQVY

-534 GLVHGRMAAA
+534 GLVHGRLAAA

-549 MGAFQRH
+549 MAAFQRH

-659 LRFADPERDVVLLE
+659 LRFADPERDVALLE

-687 PMVAVHLDRW
+687 PAVAVHLDRW

>member
-1 MTARK
+1 M
-6 RPAGPD
+6 
-12 KPAPS
+12 S
-17 GLARLGLSDPW
+17 GLARLGLTEPW
-28 QCVLHLPLRYEDESQ
+28 QCVLHLPLRYEDESR
-43 VTAIGALTPGEHAL
+43 VTPIGALSGGEHAL
-57 TEGRLV
+57 TEGRLM
-63 HGEVRLRPRRQWVG
+63 HGEVRLRPRRQWIG
-77 KVRDE
+77 KLRDDH
-82 RGDELTVRLIHFS
+82 GDEITVRLIHFS
-95 NAQLRA
+95 NAQIQA
-101 LPVGSWLRLYGEARG
+101 LPVGSWLRLYGEVRS
-116 SLFGREMV
+116 SLFGREMI
-124 HPRIRVSEPGA
+124 HPRMRISEPGA
-135 PTRSGLTA
+135 PTRAGLTA

-152 QPTIRRAVAAAFA
+152 QPTLRRAVAAAFA
-165 SLDWSDTLDE
+165 ALDWSDTLDAAA
-175 PTRRRLG
+175 RVRLG
-182 LPPLRE
+182 LPALRE
-188 ALARLHYPAHL
+188 ALARLHYPQTL
-199 PLANDPAWQR
+199 PAGDDLAWQR

-221 LRLARRE
+221 LRLARRV
-228 RAARRATP
+228 RAALAATP
-236 LPGAWGHAAGTE
+236 LPAGA
-248 SGDTQR
+248 R
-254 SKPDSRQESP
+254 
-264 DSEPAGLRQESL
+264 GLVDAL
-276 VERLLAALPFPL
+276 VSSLPFPL

-293 RAWLHI
+293 RAWQHI
-299 AADLAGAQ
+299 AADLARGQ

-327 ACLRA
+327 AALRA

-388 GDVDVVV
+388 GEVDVVV

-405 EFAALALVVVDE
+405 EFRALALVVVDE

-473 ETRVIGNLRRDEVID
+473 ETRVIGNPRRGEVVE
-488 KLARACTDGHQVY
+488 KLALACGDGHQVY

-534 GLVHGRMAAA
+534 GLVHGRLAAA

-549 MGAFQRH
+549 MAAFQRH

-659 LRFADPERDVVLLE
+659 LRFADPERDVALLE

-687 PMVAVHLDRW
+687 PAVAVHLDRW

>member
-1 MTARK
+1 MTVDRRSK
-6 RPAGPD
+6 PQY
-12 KPAPS
+12 KPAPGAARPA
-17 GLARLGLSDPW
+17 GLARLGLTDAW
-28 QCVLHLPLRYEDESQ
+28 QCALHLPLRYEDESR
-43 VTAIGALTPGEHAL
+43 VTPIGALTGSEHAL

-63 HGEVRLRPRRQWVG
+63 HAEVRLRPRRQWIG

-82 RGDELTVRLIHFS
+82 HGDELTVRLIHFS
-95 NAQLRA
+95 NAQLQA
-101 LPVGSWLRLYGEARG
+101 LPVGSWLRLYGEVRG
-116 SLFGREMV
+116 SLFGREMI
-124 HPRIRVSEPGA
+124 HPRMRLSEPGA

-182 LPPLRE
+182 LPALRE
-188 ALARLHYPAHL
+188 ALARLHYPQHIPPAD
-199 PLANDPAWQR
+199 DPAWQR

-221 LRLARRE
+221 LRLARRV
-228 RAARRATP
+228 RAALLATA
-236 LPGAWGHAAGTE
+236 LPAAGR
-248 SGDTQR
+248 D
-254 SKPDSRQESP
+254 
-264 DSEPAGLRQESL
+264 L
-276 VERLLAALPFPL
+276 VGALIASLPFPL

-293 RAWLHI
+293 RAWQHI
-299 AADLAGAQ
+299 AADLARAQ

-363 GVRVAGLSGG
+363 GIRVAGLSGG

-388 GDVDVVV
+388 GEVDVVV

-405 EFAALALVVVDE
+405 DFARLALVVVDE

-473 ETRVIGNLRRDEVID
+473 ETRVIGNPRRPEVID

-659 LRFADPERDVVLLE
+659 LRFADPERDAALLE

-681 WIARDD
+681 WIAHDD

>member
-1 MTARK
+1 M
-6 RPAGPD
+6 
-12 KPAPS
+12 S
-17 GLARLGLSDPW
+17 SLARLGLTEPW
-28 QCVLHLPLRYEDESQ
+28 HCVLHLPLRYEDESR
-43 VTAIGALTPGEHAL
+43 VTPIVALNGGEHAL

-63 HGEVRLRPRRQWVG
+63 HGEVRLRPRRQWIG
-77 KVRDE
+77 KVRDNG
-82 RGDELTVRLIHFS
+82 GDELTVRLIHFS
-95 NAQLRA
+95 NAQLKA
-101 LPVGSWLRLYGEARG
+101 LPVGCWLRLYGEVRG

-124 HPRIRVSEPGA
+124 HPRMRVSEPGA
-135 PTRSGLTA
+135 PPRAGLTG

-165 SLDWSDTLDE
+165 SLDWSDTLSAE
-175 PTRRRLG
+175 IRSRLG
-182 LPPLRE
+182 LPALRE
-188 ALARLHYPAHL
+188 ALARLHYPQHIPPAD
-199 PLANDPAWQR
+199 DPAWRR

-221 LRLARRE
+221 LRLARQV
-228 RAARRATP
+228 RAALVATALPAPGGGATAGRAGGE
-236 LPGAWGHAAGTE
+236 LGGEAGGRDLVAALI
-248 SGDTQR
+248 
-254 SKPDSRQESP
+254 
-264 DSEPAGLRQESL
+264 AN
-276 VERLLAALPFPL
+276 LPFPL

-293 RAWLHI
+293 RAWADI
-299 AADLAGAQ
+299 AADLARAQ

-317 GAGKTIVAAM
+317 GAGKTIVSAM

-350 QHLTKFRQWLEPL
+350 QHLAKFRQWLEPL
-363 GVRVAGLSGG
+363 GVCVAGLSGG

-388 GDVDVVV
+388 GEIDVAV

-405 EFAALALVVVDE
+405 DFRALALVVVDE

-473 ETRVIGNLRRDEVID
+473 ETRVIGNPRRHEVID
-488 KLARACTDGHQVY
+488 KLARACGDGHQVY

-508 ESEALQL
+508 ESDVLQL
-515 RAATD
+515 RAATE
-520 AFEEL
+520 AYEEL
-525 RAAHPEVRF
+525 RAAHPGVRF

-544 EKAAV
+544 DKAAV

-574 NATWMVIEHSE
+574 NATWMVIEHAE

-681 WIARDD
+681 WIAHDD

>member
-1 MTARK
+1 V
-6 RPAGPD
+6 
-12 KPAPS
+12 S
-17 GLARLGLSDPW
+17 GLARLGLTEPW
-28 QCVLHLPLRYEDESQ
+28 QCVLHLPLRYEDESR
-43 VTAIGALTPGEHAL
+43 VTPIGALSGGEHAL
-57 TEGRLV
+57 TEGRLM
-63 HGEVRLRPRRQWVG
+63 HGEVRLRPRRQWIG
-77 KVRDE
+77 KLRDDH
-82 RGDELTVRLIHFS
+82 GDEITVRLIHFS
-95 NAQLRA
+95 NAQIQA
-101 LPVGSWLRLYGEARG
+101 LPVGSWLRLYGEVRS
-116 SLFGREMV
+116 SLFGREMI
-124 HPRIRVSEPGA
+124 HPRMRISEPGA
-135 PTRSGLTA
+135 PTRAGLTA

-152 QPTIRRAVAAAFA
+152 QPTLRRAVAAAFA
-165 SLDWSDTLDE
+165 ALDWSDTLDAAA
-175 PTRRRLG
+175 RVRLG
-182 LPPLRE
+182 LPALRE
-188 ALARLHYPAHL
+188 ALARLHYPQTL
-199 PLANDPAWQR
+199 PAGDDLAWQR

-221 LRLARRE
+221 LRLARRV
-228 RAARRATP
+228 RAALAATP
-236 LPGAWGHAAGTE
+236 LPAGA
-248 SGDTQR
+248 R
-254 SKPDSRQESP
+254 
-264 DSEPAGLRQESL
+264 GLVDAL
-276 VERLLAALPFPL
+276 VSSLPFPL

-293 RAWLHI
+293 RAWQHI
-299 AADLAGAQ
+299 AADLARGQ

-327 ACLRA
+327 AALRA
-332 VENGRQ
+332 VENGLQ

-388 GDVDVVV
+388 GEVDVVV

-405 EFAALALVVVDE
+405 EFRALALVVVDE

-473 ETRVIGNLRRDEVID
+473 ETRVIGNPRRGEVVE
-488 KLARACTDGHQVY
+488 KLALACGDGHQVY

-525 RAAHPEVRF
+525 RAAHPGVRF
-534 GLVHGRMAAA
+534 GLVHGRLAAA

-549 MGAFQRH
+549 MAAFQRH

-659 LRFADPERDVVLLE
+659 LRFADPERDVALLE

-687 PMVAVHLDRW
+687 PAVAVHLDRW

>member
-1 MTARK
+1 MTVV
-6 RPAGPD
+6 RP
-12 KPAPS
+12 PAAS
-17 GLARLGLSDPW
+17 GRVGLSGVSRLGLTDAW
-28 QCVLHLPLRYEDESQ
+28 QCVLHLPLRYEDESR
-43 VTAIGALTPGEHAL
+43 VTPIGALTGGEHAL
-57 TEGRLV
+57 TEGRLIQ
-63 HGEVRLRPRRQWVG
+63 GEVRLRPRRQWIG

-82 RGDELTVRLIHFS
+82 SGDEVTVRLLHFS
-95 NAQLRA
+95 NAQLQA
-101 LPVGSWLRLYGEARG
+101 LPVGSWLRLYGEVRG

-124 HPRIRVSEPGA
+124 HPRMKVSEPGA
-135 PTRSGLTA
+135 PTRPGLTA

-152 QPTIRRAVAAAFA
+152 QPTIRRSIATAFA
-165 SLDWSDTLDE
+165 GLDWSDTLDE
-175 PTRRRLG
+175 PLRRRLG
-182 LPPLRE
+182 LPALRE
-188 ALARLHYPAHL
+188 ALARLHYPKTI
-199 PLANDPAWQR
+199 PPGDDPAWQR

-221 LRLARRE
+221 LRLARRV
-228 RAARRATP
+228 RAARVATA
-236 LPGAWGHAAGTE
+236 LPATWGGATNGGAIRGGAG
-248 SGDTQR
+248 GG
-254 SKPDSRQESP
+254 PG
-264 DSEPAGLRQESL
+264 SEEGSSDLVGALIAG
-276 VERLLAALPFPL
+276 LPFPL

-293 RAWLHI
+293 SAWRHI
-299 AADLAGAQ
+299 AADLARVQ

-350 QHLTKFRQWLEPL
+350 QHLVKFRQWLEPL

-373 QKKAER
+373 QKKSER
-379 ERLAAAVAA
+379 ERLVAAVAA
-388 GDVDVVV
+388 GEVDVVV

-405 EFAALALVVVDE
+405 DFHALALVVVDE

-473 ETRVIGNLRRDEVID
+473 ETRVIGNPRRDEVVD
-488 KLARACTDGHQVY
+488 KLARACADGHQVY

-508 ESEALQL
+508 ESEVLQL

-520 AFEEL
+520 AYEEL
-525 RAAHPEVRF
+525 QAAHPEVRF
-534 GLVHGRMAAA
+534 GLVHGRMSAA

-659 LRFADPERDVVLLE
+659 LRFADPERDVALLE

-681 WIARDD
+681 WIARED